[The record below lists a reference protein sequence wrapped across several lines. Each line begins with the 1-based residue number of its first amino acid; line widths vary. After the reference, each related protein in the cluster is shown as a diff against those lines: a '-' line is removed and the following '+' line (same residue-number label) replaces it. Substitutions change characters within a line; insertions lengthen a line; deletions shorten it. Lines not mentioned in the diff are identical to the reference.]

1 MRSIKVLFENTIKFG
16 LIATSSLVMATSLV
30 QAAQYPSRTV
40 SWVVPFPPGGPTDTS
55 ARILADAF
63 SKELGQ
69 TFVVENKP
77 GASSTIG
84 LRHTIRSKPDGYTI
98 SMIVAHGLTAPYMLP
113 EVPYNLETDIQPIGL
128 AYFTPLVLVVNPEL
142 LPEVTDIKSY
152 GEAMKNKDGNY
163 TSAGIGSTSHLT
175 MELIRSELGLD
186 TTHIPFQ
193 GSSPAVAAVL
203 SGEIPAMMSDP
214 VAVLPHIKAGK
225 LRPIAVNATERINIL
240 EDVPLLSEQGI
251 ASVDAISWVGLF
263 AAKGTPEP
271 IINTL
276 NSTLKKVINTP
287 EIVERMQQVGAYP
300 IYSTPKEMEQIIRD
314 DSALW
319 KKVIEENHLK
329 PQ

>member
-1 MRSIKVLFENTIKFG
+1 MIKYRFKSIVKLG
-16 LIATSSLVMATSLV
+16 LVTLASGFLITANPI
-30 QAAQYPSRTV
+30 QAAEYPDKSV
-40 SWVVPFPPGGPTDTS
+40 SWIVPFPPGGPTDTS

-84 LRHTIRSKPDGYTI
+84 LRHTMRSKPDGYTI

-128 AYFTPLVLVVNPEL
+128 AYFTPLILVVNPEL

-152 GEAMKNKDGNY
+152 GEAMRGKDGNY

-193 GSSPAVAAVL
+193 GSGPAVTAVL

-225 LRPIAVNATERINIL
+225 LRPIAVNATERLSAL

-263 AAKGTPEP
+263 AAKDTPEQ

-276 NSTLKKVINTP
+276 NSTLKKAVTNP
-287 EIVERMQQVGAYP
+287 EIAKRMQQVGAYP
-300 IYSTPKEMEQIIRD
+300 IYSTPEEMERLISD

-319 KKVIEENHLK
+319 KKVIEENNLK